1 MQNARR
7 TAICLTFLFLIAPM
21 MPLASASNPESEF
34 KTETE
39 QPTFDLIEESIK
51 TIDAPPLKSLE
62 FLTPKSTSTSGRAA
76 CPSPSTLQSDGGSS
90 GDAGADANS
99 SRSLGTNPNSGTTG
113 VQGCVDATDTDDW
126 YTVTTT
132 AGKDVDVELV
142 VPSGADFDLY
152 LVDSSGYEYDY
163 DWSEYSDPLEKV
175 STTGTSFSGVAS
187 TFYINVRAYSG
198 DGQYTLRTWTNNTP
212 PRPDLVI
219 TSVIEPATA
228 QAGDT
233 VSVEYVVENIYNTTS
248 DAFEVQFILSTDQ
261 TYDQFDTL
269 LSESQSEAAL
279 AENTSRTTVA
289 SVTLPSSLSDGSYYW
304 IIWADGYNNLTEY
317 NDTNNNLASDQ
328 AMLVGDSCQD
338 YNPNGENDAGLGADA
353 PNNESA
359 ASTPL
364 GTNVTA
370 TYTGCIDGR
379 EGSDVFAFDVP
390 VNHIIEAQLTM
401 DQSVFFTL
409 RLTTSND
416 DTVDYVGTQGF
427 VTTKTDDYDGVEDTY
442 FLNISR
448 SGTAVNWTLDVWTN
462 YSAPSANLI
471 VSDVSAPTTGVAGS
485 NLVVDVVVNN
495 TGSLLA
501 PASTLSA
508 WLSVDGA
515 LSVDWDLPLG
525 NTSVPSID
533 ANQSDTVQFSGT
545 IPANAQGGNYSVIVM
560 VDSDELIDERNELDN
575 EGMAE
580 DELLVDQ
587 KATACPTQDDG
598 GSGGDAGGDENTAY
612 LLGEDISM
620 TITGCVDENADPE
633 DWFEV
638 IVSPGLN
645 LTVTLVNSPD
655 QDADVYL
662 RDSSGQWFERGYL
675 AGSNDETIS
684 TADDATYA
692 GAGGTY
698 FISVEAYLSL
708 GVYSLVIETEG
719 VDPNSFNC
727 GQQNDLGIGQDAPA
741 GNGINLG
748 QNPSIGGEGCFSGA
762 DELDIY
768 AFSINE
774 NENFDLIFDADTSLP
789 FTVTIQDAGGNLIAT
804 ADNTSYGMVFQTLG
818 TAYEG
823 QTKDYTV
830 VIDAAGA
837 SGLYNLSINTV
848 GAAPADVAVSS
859 LVCPSDHTSGE
870 EVQVSW
876 ELVSLRGPANGA
888 TITLHLDLLDES
900 GSEIDRM
907 VTTSALVSTQGN
919 LTFGADSEFYT
930 TPDETTTGNY
940 TCRLTIDVNDD
951 LTESDETNN
960 VHIGDVFFIQNEEE
974 LWANDVDRD
983 GFNTT
988 DSGDGI
994 VDDCPTTFGEST
1006 IDRNGCADIDED
1018 GVSNLND
1025 LWALDPT
1032 QALDTDGDS
1041 FGDNPLGTDGD
1052 QCPDVPGVAGGEGG
1066 DGCPAAI
1073 VDADGDGVVDA
1084 DDDCPDTP
1092 DGTIVGADGC
1102 EIDDSIDDSDNDGND
1117 GDTNTGDD
1125 NITTPVDG
1133 TDDDSGDGTVDNSDD
1148 ASDLNDVQAESEIF
1162 GMSPLI
1168 VYAVV
1173 GLIVAGLL
1181 SVLLLR
1187 GRGGQGD
1194 ASAFAAQEKAYG
1206 AAPALAAHDPTIT
1219 AEQLAYEQQLVAS
1232 GYPADYA
1239 RSYADQHFRPWLKN

>member
-401 DQSVFFTL
+401 DQTVFFTL

-448 SGTAVNWTLDVWTN
+448 SGTAVNWTLDVWT
-462 YSAPSANLI
+462 
-471 VSDVSAPTTGVAGS
+471 VSYTHLTLPTT
-485 NLVVDVVVNN
+485 
-495 TGSLLA
+495 
-501 PASTLSA
+501 
-508 WLSVDGA
+508 
-515 LSVDWDLPLG
+515 
-525 NTSVPSID
+525 
-533 ANQSDTVQFSGT
+533 
-545 IPANAQGGNYSVIVM
+545 
-560 VDSDELIDERNELDN
+560 ER
-575 EGMAE
+575 
-580 DELLVDQ
+580 V
-587 KATACPTQDDG
+587 
-598 GSGGDAGGDENTAY
+598 
-612 LLGEDISM
+612 
-620 TITGCVDENADPE
+620 
-633 DWFEV
+633 
-638 IVSPGLN
+638 
-645 LTVTLVNSPD
+645 
-655 QDADVYL
+655 
-662 RDSSGQWFERGYL
+662 
-675 AGSNDETIS
+675 
-684 TADDATYA
+684 
-692 GAGGTY
+692 
-698 FISVEAYLSL
+698 
-708 GVYSLVIETEG
+708 
-719 VDPNSFNC
+719 
-727 GQQNDLGIGQDAPA
+727 
-741 GNGINLG
+741 
-748 QNPSIGGEGCFSGA
+748 
-762 DELDIY
+762 
-768 AFSINE
+768 
-774 NENFDLIFDADTSLP
+774 
-789 FTVTIQDAGGNLIAT
+789 
-804 ADNTSYGMVFQTLG
+804 
-818 TAYEG
+818 
-823 QTKDYTV
+823 
-830 VIDAAGA
+830 
-837 SGLYNLSINTV
+837 
-848 GAAPADVAVSS
+848 
-859 LVCPSDHTSGE
+859 
-870 EVQVSW
+870 
-876 ELVSLRGPANGA
+876 
-888 TITLHLDLLDES
+888 
-900 GSEIDRM
+900 
-907 VTTSALVSTQGN
+907 
-919 LTFGADSEFYT
+919 
-930 TPDETTTGNY
+930 
-940 TCRLTIDVNDD
+940 
-951 LTESDETNN
+951 
-960 VHIGDVFFIQNEEE
+960 
-974 LWANDVDRD
+974 
-983 GFNTT
+983 
-988 DSGDGI
+988 
-994 VDDCPTTFGEST
+994 
-1006 IDRNGCADIDED
+1006 
-1018 GVSNLND
+1018 
-1025 LWALDPT
+1025 
-1032 QALDTDGDS
+1032 
-1041 FGDNPLGTDGD
+1041 
-1052 QCPDVPGVAGGEGG
+1052 
-1066 DGCPAAI
+1066 
-1073 VDADGDGVVDA
+1073 
-1084 DDDCPDTP
+1084 
-1092 DGTIVGADGC
+1092 
-1102 EIDDSIDDSDNDGND
+1102 
-1117 GDTNTGDD
+1117 
-1125 NITTPVDG
+1125 
-1133 TDDDSGDGTVDNSDD
+1133 
-1148 ASDLNDVQAESEIF
+1148 
-1162 GMSPLI
+1162 
-1168 VYAVV
+1168 
-1173 GLIVAGLL
+1173 
-1181 SVLLLR
+1181 
-1187 GRGGQGD
+1187 
-1194 ASAFAAQEKAYG
+1194 
-1206 AAPALAAHDPTIT
+1206 
-1219 AEQLAYEQQLVAS
+1219 
-1232 GYPADYA
+1232 
-1239 RSYADQHFRPWLKN
+1239 

>member
-7 TAICLTFLFLIAPM
+7 TAICLTLLFLIAPM
-21 MPLASASNPESEF
+21 MPLASASNPESEL
-34 KTETE
+34 KIEPE

-51 TIDAPPLKSLE
+51 SIDTPPLKSLE

-90 GDAGADANS
+90 GDAGGDANS

-163 DWSEYSDPLEKV
+163 DWSEYNDPLEKV

-248 DAFEVQFILSTDQ
+248 DPFEVQFILSTDQ
-261 TYDQFDTL
+261 SYDQFDTL

-304 IIWADGYNNLTEY
+304 IVWADGYNNLTEY

-485 NLVVDVVVNN
+485 NLVIDVVVNN

-515 LSVDWDLPLG
+515 LSLDWDLPLG

-533 ANQSDTVQFSGT
+533 ANQSDVVQFSGT
-545 IPANAQGGNYSVIVM
+545 IPANAQGGNYSVVVM
-560 VDSDELIDERNELDN
+560 VDSEELIDERNELDN

-587 KATACPTQDDG
+587 KATACPAQDDG

-620 TITGCVDENADPE
+620 TITGCVDEDVDTE
-633 DWFEV
+633 DWYEV
-638 IVSPGLN
+638 VVSPGLN

-662 RDSSGQWFERGYL
+662 RDSAGEWFERGYL
-675 AGSNDETIS
+675 ACLLYTS
-684 TADDATYA
+684 
-692 GAGGTY
+692 
-698 FISVEAYLSL
+698 
-708 GVYSLVIETEG
+708 
-719 VDPNSFNC
+719 
-727 GQQNDLGIGQDAPA
+727 
-741 GNGINLG
+741 
-748 QNPSIGGEGCFSGA
+748 PSPR
-762 DELDIY
+762 D
-768 AFSINE
+768 
-774 NENFDLIFDADTSLP
+774 
-789 FTVTIQDAGGNLIAT
+789 
-804 ADNTSYGMVFQTLG
+804 
-818 TAYEG
+818 
-823 QTKDYTV
+823 
-830 VIDAAGA
+830 
-837 SGLYNLSINTV
+837 
-848 GAAPADVAVSS
+848 
-859 LVCPSDHTSGE
+859 
-870 EVQVSW
+870 
-876 ELVSLRGPANGA
+876 RG
-888 TITLHLDLLDES
+888 
-900 GSEIDRM
+900 
-907 VTTSALVSTQGN
+907 
-919 LTFGADSEFYT
+919 
-930 TPDETTTGNY
+930 
-940 TCRLTIDVNDD
+940 
-951 LTESDETNN
+951 
-960 VHIGDVFFIQNEEE
+960 
-974 LWANDVDRD
+974 
-983 GFNTT
+983 
-988 DSGDGI
+988 
-994 VDDCPTTFGEST
+994 
-1006 IDRNGCADIDED
+1006 
-1018 GVSNLND
+1018 
-1025 LWALDPT
+1025 
-1032 QALDTDGDS
+1032 
-1041 FGDNPLGTDGD
+1041 
-1052 QCPDVPGVAGGEGG
+1052 
-1066 DGCPAAI
+1066 
-1073 VDADGDGVVDA
+1073 
-1084 DDDCPDTP
+1084 
-1092 DGTIVGADGC
+1092 
-1102 EIDDSIDDSDNDGND
+1102 
-1117 GDTNTGDD
+1117 
-1125 NITTPVDG
+1125 
-1133 TDDDSGDGTVDNSDD
+1133 
-1148 ASDLNDVQAESEIF
+1148 
-1162 GMSPLI
+1162 
-1168 VYAVV
+1168 
-1173 GLIVAGLL
+1173 
-1181 SVLLLR
+1181 
-1187 GRGGQGD
+1187 
-1194 ASAFAAQEKAYG
+1194 
-1206 AAPALAAHDPTIT
+1206 
-1219 AEQLAYEQQLVAS
+1219 
-1232 GYPADYA
+1232 
-1239 RSYADQHFRPWLKN
+1239 

>member
-7 TAICLTFLFLIAPM
+7 TAICLTLLFLIAPM
-21 MPLASASNPESEF
+21 MPLASASNPESEL
-34 KTETE
+34 KIEPE

-51 TIDAPPLKSLE
+51 SIDTPPLKSLE

-90 GDAGADANS
+90 GDAGGDANS

-163 DWSEYSDPLEKV
+163 DWSEYNDPLEKV

-248 DAFEVQFILSTDQ
+248 DPFEVQFILSTDQ
-261 TYDQFDTL
+261 SYDQFDTL

-304 IIWADGYNNLTEY
+304 IVWADGYNNLTEY

-485 NLVVDVVVNN
+485 NLVIDVVVNN

-515 LSVDWDLPLG
+515 LSLDWDLPLG

-533 ANQSDTVQFSGT
+533 ANQSDVVQFSGT
-545 IPANAQGGNYSVIVM
+545 IPANAQGGNYSVVVM
-560 VDSDELIDERNELDN
+560 VDSEELIDERNELDN

-587 KATACPTQDDG
+587 KATACPAQDDG

-620 TITGCVDENADPE
+620 TITGCVDENGDTD
-633 DWFEV
+633 DWYEV
-638 IVSPGLN
+638 VVSPGLN

-662 RDSSGQWFERGYL
+662 RD
-675 AGSNDETIS
+675 
-684 TADDATYA
+684 
-692 GAGGTY
+692 
-698 FISVEAYLSL
+698 LSL
-708 GVYSLVIETEG
+708 I
-719 VDPNSFNC
+719 
-727 GQQNDLGIGQDAPA
+727 
-741 GNGINLG
+741 
-748 QNPSIGGEGCFSGA
+748 
-762 DELDIY
+762 
-768 AFSINE
+768 
-774 NENFDLIFDADTSLP
+774 
-789 FTVTIQDAGGNLIAT
+789 
-804 ADNTSYGMVFQTLG
+804 
-818 TAYEG
+818 
-823 QTKDYTV
+823 
-830 VIDAAGA
+830 
-837 SGLYNLSINTV
+837 
-848 GAAPADVAVSS
+848 
-859 LVCPSDHTSGE
+859 
-870 EVQVSW
+870 
-876 ELVSLRGPANGA
+876 
-888 TITLHLDLLDES
+888 
-900 GSEIDRM
+900 
-907 VTTSALVSTQGN
+907 
-919 LTFGADSEFYT
+919 
-930 TPDETTTGNY
+930 
-940 TCRLTIDVNDD
+940 
-951 LTESDETNN
+951 
-960 VHIGDVFFIQNEEE
+960 HI
-974 LWANDVDRD
+974 
-983 GFNTT
+983 
-988 DSGDGI
+988 
-994 VDDCPTTFGEST
+994 
-1006 IDRNGCADIDED
+1006 
-1018 GVSNLND
+1018 
-1025 LWALDPT
+1025 
-1032 QALDTDGDS
+1032 
-1041 FGDNPLGTDGD
+1041 
-1052 QCPDVPGVAGGEGG
+1052 
-1066 DGCPAAI
+1066 
-1073 VDADGDGVVDA
+1073 
-1084 DDDCPDTP
+1084 
-1092 DGTIVGADGC
+1092 
-1102 EIDDSIDDSDNDGND
+1102 
-1117 GDTNTGDD
+1117 
-1125 NITTPVDG
+1125 
-1133 TDDDSGDGTVDNSDD
+1133 
-1148 ASDLNDVQAESEIF
+1148 
-1162 GMSPLI
+1162 
-1168 VYAVV
+1168 
-1173 GLIVAGLL
+1173 
-1181 SVLLLR
+1181 
-1187 GRGGQGD
+1187 
-1194 ASAFAAQEKAYG
+1194 
-1206 AAPALAAHDPTIT
+1206 
-1219 AEQLAYEQQLVAS
+1219 
-1232 GYPADYA
+1232 
-1239 RSYADQHFRPWLKN
+1239 